1 MTQNAST
8 ERYLE
13 EKRMTYR
20 ELITW
25 AEANTNFTDPELTL
39 GQMMDVVE
47 EQTGVWPNWD
57 DQVPEWIMNE
67 FGARA

>member
-1 MTQNAST
+1 
-8 ERYLE
+8 
-13 EKRMTYR
+13 MTYR